1 MRSLCLSP
9 GGFVDQGFKVAILG
23 NEEATKR
30 TVVRAYSAAT
40 GLTKEQIFEDTDKAK
55 VIFKARSRG
64 LISFKDTQ
72 DFDLDMIDRYLARKA
87 PDIVF
92 IDQAD
97 KVMIGGNFNASH
109 ERLRELY
116 RRLREMAKKNCAIF
130 GISQAS
136 AEADGRTRLTYTM
149 MEGSK
154 IGKAAEAD
162 LILGIGKQDLEE
174 DDNMRFITVSKNK
187 ISGWHGTIT
196 CQIQPQISS
205 MSINGKEI

>member
-1 MRSLCLSP
+1 
-9 GGFVDQGFKVAILG
+9 
-23 NEEATKR
+23 
-30 TVVRAYSAAT
+30 
-40 GLTKEQIFEDTDKAK
+40 
-55 VIFKARSRG
+55 
-64 LISFKDTQ
+64 
-72 DFDLDMIDRYLARKA
+72 
-87 PDIVF
+87 
-92 IDQAD
+92 
-97 KVMIGGNFNASH
+97 
-109 ERLRELY
+109 
-116 RRLREMAKKNCAIF
+116 MAKKHNCAIF

-196 CQIQPQISS
+196 CQIQPQISRYVD
-205 MSINGKEI
+205 